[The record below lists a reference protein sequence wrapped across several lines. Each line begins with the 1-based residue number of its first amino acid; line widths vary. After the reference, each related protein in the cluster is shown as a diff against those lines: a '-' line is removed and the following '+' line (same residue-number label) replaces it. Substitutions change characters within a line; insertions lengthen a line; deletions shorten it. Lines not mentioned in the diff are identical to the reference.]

1 MVASNRTIVIP
12 LCQYTIMPIYHHA
25 TMPLILVIV
34 LFPES
39 TVTGEVLSLPPVNRE
54 DMGSYLCIA
63 QNGVPPTISKSYKLI
78 VNCKC
83 QEQNNIKIF
92 PRIETP
98 LDLQAINV
106 SEKPSLLKLLN
117 RSLVLTTLV
126 LFSPTLFLGP
136 PLQVSDP

>member
-1 MVASNRTIVIP
+1 
-12 LCQYTIMPIYHHA
+12 
-25 TMPLILVIV
+25 MPLTL

-83 QEQNNIKIF
+83 QELHSIKIF
-92 PRIETP
+92 PRVEMP
-98 LDLQAINV
+98 LDLLAINV
-106 SEKPSLLKLLN
+106 SEKPSLLKLQN
-117 RSLVLTTLV
+117 RSLVFTSWSCSV
-126 LFSPTLFLGP
+126 QHYS
-136 PLQVSDP
+136 